1 MAANRIVEQHIAFFG
16 ESGSGKTVLASSF
29 YGAGQNL
36 PEDAPFRIHADDMGH
51 HVELYQNYLGMRD
64 SARAPELTKFK
75 SHSYAFSVS
84 PKRSPEAGH
93 NRGAPFEALQL
104 VWHDYPGEWF
114 QQEPSGPTE
123 AQRRVDTFRSLLS
136 SDIAFF
142 LVDAQLLI
150 DNAGGEERYLKSVF
164 SNFSTGL
171 FTLRNEIL
179 SEGKKLEEFPRIWVI
194 ALSKADLLPEMDV
207 SRFRDLVI
215 EKAGSEVI
223 QLRDTLSEF
232 VEDSEALALGEDFM
246 LLSGAKF
253 EVDTI
258 DVKENIGA
266 DLILP
271 LAAILPLERH
281 ARWHQAG
288 LLRLRAVE
296 RLLSIG
302 TLGAGAVAAALLGIR
317 LRFGRLAL
325 LQGLIATVMS
335 PERIEEAA
343 NLAGEKLRARH
354 AEALEQHNYLTATLT
369 GFKIALEQA
378 EDDRIL
384 HRSTQWH

>member
-1 MAANRIVEQHIAFFG
+1 M
-16 ESGSGKTVLASSF
+16 
-29 YGAGQNL
+29 
-36 PEDAPFRIHADDMGH
+36 
-51 HVELYQNYLGMRD
+51 
-64 SARAPELTKFK
+64 
-75 SHSYAFSVS
+75 
-84 PKRSPEAGH
+84 
-93 NRGAPFEALQL
+93 
-104 VWHDYPGEWF
+104 
-114 QQEPSGPTE
+114 
-123 AQRRVDTFRSLLS
+123 DTFRSLLS

-150 DNAGGEERYLKSVF
+150 DNAGAEERYLKSVF

-171 FTLRNEIL
+171 FTLKDEIL

-325 LQGLIATVMS
+325 LQGLIATDMS